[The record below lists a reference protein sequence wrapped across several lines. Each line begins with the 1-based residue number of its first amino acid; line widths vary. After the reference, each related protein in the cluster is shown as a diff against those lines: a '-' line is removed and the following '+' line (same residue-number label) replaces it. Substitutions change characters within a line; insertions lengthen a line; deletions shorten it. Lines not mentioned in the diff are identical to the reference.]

1 MPRSGLR
8 KEGATFVMEI
18 SIRRALLQISKHP
31 LERRDTPRS
40 HHFLTIKD
48 VTKRR
53 LLEDTQRQAAEE
65 AIAANR
71 AKSEFMAAISH
82 ELRTPLNA
90 IIGFSEMIKDELLG
104 PIGNEDYKTYSADIH
119 SSGSHLLEI
128 INDIL
133 DIAKIEAGNRNLEES
148 LIDRAQIAEAVISL
162 ISGRPEADGLKLTV
176 MRDVNTPYLHGDERA
191 VKQVLV
197 NLLSNAVK
205 FTEAGSVTV
214 NIGMDGG
221 GWLVFAV
228 TDTGIGIPSEEI
240 KKTGPALLSSR

>member
-1 MPRSGLR
+1 
-8 KEGATFVMEI
+8 
-18 SIRRALLQISKHP
+18 
-31 LERRDTPRS
+31 
-40 HHFLTIKD
+40 
-48 VTKRR
+48 
-53 LLEDTQRQAAEE
+53 
-65 AIAANR
+65 
-71 AKSEFMAAISH
+71 MAAISH

-90 IIGFSEMIKDELLG
+90 IVGFSEMIQDELLG

-148 LIDRAQIAEAVISL
+148 LIDPGQIAEAVIGL

-240 KKTGPALLSSR
+240 EKLAQPFYQVDSSLARKFEGTGLGLALSKSLMELHGGELVVESVECEGTTVSCRFPAERVEQI